1 MAKWIVVL
9 SILSYTYASAQQDTS
24 NFRVTI
30 QDDSLIKVLRQFI
43 QVGQSQGL
51 SRDGSI
57 IVMSAV
63 DENIPLKAQW
73 KIFAINATIISLE
86 NFKKF
91 IPAYVSEFDSYSI
104 VVYFP
109 QNPSRF
115 FGYPKSYL
123 DYLAGNINVRLQNKS
138 SSQQLTTG
146 HWHVTFTQGDPTII
160 LIE

>member
-1 MAKWIVVL
+1 MI
-9 SILSYTYASAQQDTS
+9 SYTHASAQRDTS

-57 IVMSAV
+57 IVMSAMEESV
-63 DENIPLKAQW
+63 PLKAQYE
-73 KIFAINATIISLE
+73 IYAINATIVKLE

-91 IPAYVSEFDSYSI
+91 VPVYVSEFDGYSL
-104 VVYFP
+104 VVYFS
-109 QNPSRF
+109 QNPSRY

-123 DYLAGNINVRLQNKS
+123 DYLAKNIYVRLQNKS
-138 SSQQLTTG
+138 SSQRLTTS
-146 HWHVTFTQGDPTII
+146 HWHVTFTQGDPTTIS
-160 LIE
+160 IE